1 MIPESISINTIYYKQ
16 HTRNRLAV
24 NIMITPMATIAFT
37 AMLVAAGGGVV
48 GTGGLILTAN
58 AQSVFPGIGEEGQQ
72 PNGGPSTTPVASPQF
87 SAENIYKTQTMQVDA
102 DIKNLVI
109 LIPDQKLTDQGF
121 LPKDATIVK
130 GTKVVWMN
138 GQIDTVHSIA
148 VRDDTGKEI
157 FTSPPIPYRN
167 GTEFTFDDKGTYS
180 YSDSQNPSVQGSIN
194 VIDKKDSQDDI
205 STNSTTVTAGVFVV
219 PAARQAYFDRHFTT
233 LGYHLVSD
241 YIFEKSGTSSSS
253 SGSSSSSNKDKS
265 DLIVYTQ
272 DAGKFE
278 SIVKRT
284 GVKINFLEP
293 IIYPEL
299 KKPKPPV

>member
-1 MIPESISINTIYYKQ
+1 MNITI
-16 HTRNRLAV
+16 TSL
-24 NIMITPMATIAFT
+24 ATIAFA
-37 AMLVAAGGGVV
+37 AMLVVAGGGVV
-48 GTGGLILTAN
+48 GAGRLIPTAN
-58 AQSVFPGIGEEGQQ
+58 AQNVFPGLGSEEEQQ
-72 PNGGPSTTPVASPQF
+72 PSGGSSTTTPVASAQF

-109 LIPDQKLTDQGF
+109 FIPDQKLIDQGF
-121 LPKDATIVK
+121 LPKDVTIVK
-130 GTKVVWMN
+130 GTKVVWVN
-138 GQIDTVHSIA
+138 GQINTVHSVA
-148 VRDDTGKEI
+148 VRDDKGKEI
-157 FTSPPIPYRN
+157 FTSPPIPYKN

-180 YSDSQNPSVQGSIN
+180 YSDSQSPSAQGSIN

-205 STNSTTVTAGVFVV
+205 STNSTTMTAGVFVV
-219 PAARQAYFDRHFTT
+219 PAARQAYFDKHFTT

-241 YIFEKSGTSSSS
+241 YIFEKPGTSSSS
-253 SGSSSSSNKDKS
+253 SSSNKGKS

-284 GVKINFLEP
+284 GVKISFLEP

-299 KKPKPPV
+299 KKPKPSV